1 MFMGSQAATADLN
14 ATTITDIERF
24 GGRCLT
30 IAPGGPA
37 SASSVNGLAMTL
49 PAVADGLLPVLEILP
64 IQLLMVPMAI
74 ARGFEPAKF
83 LNGSKITVIE

>member
-1 MFMGSQAATADLN
+1 MPESAKSALLANQQAL
-14 ATTITDIERF
+14 I
-24 GGRCLT
+24 
-30 IAPGGPA
+30 
-37 SASSVNGLAMTL
+37 L
-49 PAVADGLLPVLEILP
+49 PDVAEGLLPVLEILP